1 MPPSTPTNNNACTA
15 FALLE
20 PEPATKAE
28 QRRALKAAFSSYMT
42 ANDARAAEQVAAL
55 AARLSATPAEARSPL
70 DALILRLHAHFPG
83 DRGLMGPL
91 FLNYLRLGP
100 GQAFVMEAN
109 EPHAYLSGDIL
120 ECMACSD
127 NVVRVGLTP
136 KYRDVPTLLEML
148 TYK

>member
-1 MPPSTPTNNNACTA
+1 
-15 FALLE
+15 
-20 PEPATKAE
+20 
-28 QRRALKAAFSSYMT
+28 MT
-42 ANDARAAEQVAAL
+42 ADDTRAAQQVAAL
-55 AARLSATPAEARSPL
+55 AARLSAQPEAGRSPV
-70 DALILRLHAHFPG
+70 DALMLRLHRHFPG

-100 GQAFVMEAN
+100 GQAFVMAAN

-127 NVVRVGLTP
+127 NVVRLGLTP